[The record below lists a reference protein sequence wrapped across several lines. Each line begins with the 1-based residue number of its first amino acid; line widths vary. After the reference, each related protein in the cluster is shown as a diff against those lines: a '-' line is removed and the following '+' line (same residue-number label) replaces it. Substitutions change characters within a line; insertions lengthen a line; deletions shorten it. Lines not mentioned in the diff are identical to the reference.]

1 MSQEQE
7 QQKQERQRRS
17 CIAILLCFAVTAV
30 CAVFAVLCLKN
41 TQNAFVQSNVGWLIG
56 VSCALLIGYFS
67 ACVCFLFFKKIT
79 LFRSFIAG
87 YVLILLALILTYILQ
102 KTGFFYVVKDAE
114 RFQEYLR
121 GAGAWMPALYIVL
134 QYMQVV
140 LLPIPGFVST
150 AAGVALFGPI
160 RTFLYSFIGVTLGS
174 LTAFIIGRK
183 FGYKAAS
190 WMVGKEDLDKW
201 LKKIKGKDNFILTA
215 MFLLPVFPDDI
226 LCFIAGLSS
235 MSWQYFS
242 IMIVLSRL
250 CAILTTCYSV
260 NFIPFNTWW
269 GISIWLG
276 LIALIVVI
284 FILLYKYLD
293 PINEWFNKV
302 FKRKKQEKPTKEEN
316 DP

>member
-1 MSQEQE
+1 MPQEQE
-7 QQKQERQRRS
+7 QRKTERQGRLY
-17 CIAILLCFAVTAV
+17 IAILLCFAVTAV
-30 CAVFAVLCLKN
+30 CVVFAVLCLKN
-41 TQNAFVQSNVGWLIG
+41 TQNTFVQNNVGWLMG
-56 VSCALLIGYFS
+56 GSCALLIGYFS
-67 ACVCFLFFKKIT
+67 ACVCFLFLKKIT
-79 LFRSFIAG
+79 LFRSLISG
-87 YVLILLALILTYILQ
+87 YALILLALILTFVLQ

-150 AAGVALFGPI
+150 AAGVALFGPM

-174 LTAFIIGRK
+174 LTAFVIGRK
-183 FGYKAAS
+183 FGYKAVL

-201 LKKIKGKDNFILTA
+201 QKKIKGKDNFVLTA

-235 MSWQYFS
+235 MTWQYFF

-269 GISIWLG
+269 GISIWITFIL
-276 LIALIVVI
+276 LIILI

-293 PINEWFNKV
+293 QINAWFNKV
-302 FKRKKQEKPTKEEN
+302 FKRKKSKKSTKEEN